1 MQLAQHVP
9 MLLLL
14 LALVGQCTSR
24 LLSGGAQLLKL
35 DSGVA
40 QQQLLEQEQTER
52 EDLKY
57 WSVEWGATEGA
68 LLKLK
73 ALVDEIPST
82 MSVLQ
87 VATSMPRGDV
97 SQNITGNTSR
107 RVQNA
112 STQASVAV
120 NATGK
125 THRAG
130 SNTRAALRH
139 INLNPKTA
147 ADLAPAL
154 AMLNGMYED
163 GKARISSLNAR
174 EKQSKQRYAQ
184 KEADH
189 KAKLEKLESRCNHT
203 ALPAEF
209 CRNETRD
216 ENRHF
221 KYWTGVRERQHRQF
235 HTSLKIQHGM
245 MQKVKGMIDMYN
257 KAMHGTAAQKQQ
269 VKQELTHVT
278 GGGTPEVV
286 LFQTMRHEV
295 ATFCNE
301 ALEEVHHELQTLRTS
316 HTLHTGRVEAIK

>member
-1 MQLAQHVP
+1 VP
-9 MLLLL
+9 MILLLL
-14 LALVGQCTSR
+14 NLVGQCTAR

-35 DSGVA
+35 DSGVT
-40 QQQLLEQEQTER
+40 QQQLLEQEQTEK

-73 ALVDEIPST
+73 ALVDEMPST

-87 VATSMPRGDV
+87 VATSMPRGNV
-97 SQNITGNTSR
+97 SQNITGNASK

-120 NATGK
+120 NAPGK

-130 SNTRAALRH
+130 FNTRAALRH
-139 INLNPKTA
+139 INLNPKTI

-154 AMLNGMYED
+154 AMLNGLYDD

-174 EKQSKQRYAQ
+174 EKQSKQRFAQ

-189 KAKLEKLESRCNHT
+189 KAKLEKIAFKCNHT
-203 ALPAEF
+203 HLSPEF
-209 CRNETRD
+209 CRNETKD
-216 ENRHF
+216 ENRFF
-221 KYWTGVRERQHRQF
+221 KYWTGVRERQHRGF

-245 MQKVKGMIDMYN
+245 MQRVKGMIDMYD
-257 KAMHGTAAQKQQ
+257 KAMHGTSAQKQQ
-269 VKQELTHVT
+269 VKQELSHGT
-278 GGGTPEVV
+278 GRGLPEVV

-295 ATFCNE
+295 AAFCNE
-301 ALEEVHHELQTLRTS
+301 ALKEVHHEQQTLRAS
-316 HTLHTGRVEAIK
+316 HTLHEGHVEAIK

>member
-1 MQLAQHVP
+1 MQLAQNVP
-9 MLLLL
+9 TLLLL
-14 LALVGQCTSR
+14 LNLIGQGTAR
-24 LLSGGAQLLKL
+24 LLSREVQLLNL
-35 DSGVA
+35 DNSVR
-40 QQQLLEQEQTER
+40 QQQVLEQEQTER

-57 WSVEWGATEGA
+57 WSVEWGATESA

-87 VATSMPRGDV
+87 VATSMPRGNV
-97 SQNITGNTSR
+97 SQNITGNTSS

-112 STQASVAV
+112 STQARVAV

-125 THRAG
+125 THRDGADI
-130 SNTRAALRH
+130 RAALRH

-154 AMLNGMYED
+154 AMLKGMYDD

-174 EKQSKQRYAQ
+174 EKQSKQRFAA

-189 KAKLEKLESRCNHT
+189 KAKLEKIEFKCNHT
-203 ALPAEF
+203 RLSAEF

-216 ENRHF
+216 ENRFF

-245 MQKVKGMIDMYN
+245 MQKVKGMIDMYD
-257 KAMHGTAAQKQQ
+257 KAMHGTSAQKEQ
-269 VKQELTHVT
+269 VKQELSHGT
-278 GGGTPEVV
+278 GGGLPEVV
-286 LFQTMRHEV
+286 LFQTMQHEV
-295 ATFCNE
+295 AAFCKE
-301 ALEEVHHELQTLRTS
+301 SLEEVHREQQTLHQS
-316 HTLHTGRVEAIK
+316 HTGHEGRTEDIQ

>member
-1 MQLAQHVP
+1 MQLAHNVP
-9 MLLLL
+9 LLLL
-14 LALVGQCTSR
+14 LLNLFGQCTAR

-35 DSGVA
+35 DSGVT

-68 LLKLK
+68 IMKLK
-73 ALVDEIPST
+73 ALVDEMPST

-87 VATSMPRGDV
+87 VATSMPRGNV
-97 SQNITGNTSR
+97 SQNITGNTSS

-112 STQASVAV
+112 STQARVAV

-130 SNTRAALRH
+130 ANTRAALRH

-154 AMLNGMYED
+154 AMLNGLYDD

-189 KAKLEKLESRCNHT
+189 KAKLEKIESRCNHT
-203 ALPAEF
+203 ALSAEF
-209 CRNETRD
+209 CKNETRD
-216 ENRHF
+216 ENRLF

-245 MQKVKGMIDMYN
+245 MQKVKGMMDMYN

-269 VKQELTHVT
+269 VKQELAHVT
-278 GGGTPEVV
+278 GGGMPEVV

-295 ATFCNE
+295 AAFCNE
-301 ALEEVHHELQTLRTS
+301 ALEEVHHEQQTLHAS
-316 HTLHTGRVEAIK
+316 HTLHGGHVEAIK

>member
-1 MQLAQHVP
+1 MQLAQNVP

-14 LALVGQCTSR
+14 LNLIGQCPAR
-24 LLSGGAQLLKL
+24 LHSGGAQLKL
-35 DSGVA
+35 DSGA
-40 QQQLLEQEQTER
+40 TQQQLLDQQQTEK

-68 LLKLK
+68 LLKLQ
-73 ALVDEIPST
+73 ALVDEMPST

-87 VATSMPRGDV
+87 VAASMPRGNV

-112 STQASVAV
+112 STQASVSV
-120 NATGK
+120 NATG
-125 THRAG
+125 TAHRAG
-130 SNTRAALRH
+130 ANTRAALRH

-154 AMLNGMYED
+154 AMLKGLYDD

-174 EKQSKQRYAQ
+174 EKQSKEKYAK

-189 KAKLEKLESRCNHT
+189 KARLEQIASRCNST
-203 ALPAEF
+203 ALSAEF
-209 CRNETRD
+209 CKNETRD
-216 ENRHF
+216 ENKLF

-245 MQKVKGMIDMYN
+245 MQKVKGMMDMYN

-269 VKQELTHVT
+269 VKQELAHVT
-278 GGGTPEVV
+278 GGGMPEVV

-295 ATFCNE
+295 AAFCNE
-301 ALEEVHHELQTLRTS
+301 ALEEVHHEQQTLHAS
-316 HTLHTGRVEAIK
+316 HTLHGGHVEAIK

>member
-1 MQLAQHVP
+1 MQLAQNVP
-9 MLLLL
+9 TLLLL
-14 LALVGQCTSR
+14 LNLIGQGTAR
-24 LLSGGAQLLKL
+24 LLSREVQLLNL
-35 DSGVA
+35 DNSIR
-40 QQQLLEQEQTER
+40 QQQVLEQEQTER

-57 WSVEWGATEGA
+57 WSVEWGATESA

-87 VATSMPRGDV
+87 VATSMPHGNV
-97 SQNITGNTSR
+97 SQKI
-107 RVQNA
+107 QNA
-112 STQASVAV
+112 STQATIAV

-125 THRAG
+125 THRDGADI
-130 SNTRAALRH
+130 RAALRH

-154 AMLNGMYED
+154 AMLKGMYDD

-174 EKQSKQRYAQ
+174 EKQSKQRFAA

-189 KAKLEKLESRCNHT
+189 KAKLEKIEFKCNHT
-203 ALPAEF
+203 RLSAEF

-216 ENRHF
+216 ENRFF

-245 MQKVKGMIDMYN
+245 MQKVKGMIDMYD
-257 KAMHGTAAQKQQ
+257 KAMHGTSAQKEQ
-269 VKQELTHVT
+269 VKQELSHGT
-278 GGGTPEVV
+278 GGGLPEVV
-286 LFQTMRHEV
+286 LFQTMQHEV
-295 ATFCNE
+295 AAFCKE
-301 ALEEVHHELQTLRTS
+301 SLEEVHREQQTLHQS
-316 HTLHTGRVEAIK
+316 HTGHEGRTEDIQ

>member
-1 MQLAQHVP
+1 MQLAQNVP
-9 MLLLL
+9 TLLLL
-14 LALVGQCTSR
+14 LNLIGQGTAR
-24 LLSGGAQLLKL
+24 LLSREVQLLNL
-35 DSGVA
+35 DNSIR
-40 QQQLLEQEQTER
+40 QQQVLEQEQTER

-57 WSVEWGATEGA
+57 WSVEWGATESA

-87 VATSMPRGDV
+87 VATSMPHGNV
-97 SQNITGNTSR
+97 SQKI
-107 RVQNA
+107 QNA
-112 STQASVAV
+112 STQATIAV

-125 THRAG
+125 THRDGADI
-130 SNTRAALRH
+130 RAALRH

-154 AMLNGMYED
+154 AMLKGMYDD

-174 EKQSKQRYAQ
+174 EKQSKQRFAA

-189 KAKLEKLESRCNHT
+189 KAKLEKIEFKCNHT
-203 ALPAEF
+203 RLSAEF

-216 ENRHF
+216 ENRFF

-245 MQKVKGMIDMYN
+245 MQKVKGMMDMYN

-269 VKQELTHVT
+269 VKQELAHVT
-278 GGGTPEVV
+278 GGGMPEVV

-295 ATFCNE
+295 AAFCNE
-301 ALEEVHHELQTLRTS
+301 ALEEVHHEQQTLHAS
-316 HTLHTGRVEAIK
+316 HTLHEGHVEAIK